1 MATFLRT
8 TLTILAILLSH
19 FSLAQS
25 SRNELANS
33 KIYVRATYFNEENKL
48 IGIQTRTDFGDTL
61 IDKIIYRKF

>member
-1 MATFLRT
+1 MDAFLRT

-48 IGIQTRTDFGDTL
+48 IGIL
-61 IDKIIYRKF
+61 L

>member
-8 TLTILAILLSH
+8 TLTILAILLSN
-19 FSLAQS
+19 FSIAQS
-25 SRNELANS
+25 SIDELANS